1 MRSRIVGALQL
12 VLDLALVA
20 GSYYLVYVGRGALG
34 FPYNPHSIV
43 TLGQVL
49 PWLLVVFA
57 VLYFIYGLGTAM
69 SGGYYEAFLGMVLS
83 VGLLA
88 VITFALSFLI
98 RQFGVPRTMVT
109 LAGLVQLVGLS
120 VLNGLLS
127 RLYRQMLP
135 RVPTACVAGTEERA
149 QRLAALMS
157 SVQGFDGHAVVWQ
170 GSVET
175 AAVWPSG
182 TGAVVLDDSLDAG
195 TRQNLLVQSAAIGMR
210 VFVVPLTSDLLLQ
223 NPSEL
228 LAEDQLL
235 LEVQPLGYRPADSF
249 FKRLLDIV
257 VATIALILF
266 SPVFLVATVVILV
279 EGGRPVYYL
288 QERLGKGGHRF
299 RAIKFRTM
307 VRGAEDGTGPV
318 LSADGDVRVTR
329 VGRFLRKTGLDEVP
343 QFLNVLRGEMSVVGP
358 RPERP
363 ELAQAI
369 EHEDPDFGLRTA
381 VKPGIT
387 GLAQI
392 RGGYATH
399 PHRKLT
405 LDVGYLRQRSVLL
418 SDVYI
423 ILNTLRMFFLP
434 SRRK

>member
-20 GSYYLVYVGRGALG
+20 GSYYLVYIGREALG
-34 FPYNPHSIV
+34 FPYTPHSIV

-57 VLYFIYGLGTAM
+57 VLYFVYGLGSAM

-98 RQFGVPRTMVT
+98 RQFGVPRTMVA

-135 RVPTACVAGTEERA
+135 RVATACVAGTEERA

-157 SVQGFDGHAVVWQ
+157 SVQGFDGHAVVLQ
-170 GSVET
+170 DRLEA

-195 TRQNLLVQSAAIGMR
+195 MRQSLLVQSAAAGMR

-257 VATIALILF
+257 VATVALVFF
-266 SPVFLVATVVILV
+266 SPVFLVATVSILV
-279 EGGRPVYYL
+279 EGGRPVYYH
-288 QERLGKGGHRF
+288 QERLGKGGRRF

-307 VRGAEDGTGPV
+307 VHGAEDDTGPV
-318 LSADGDVRVTR
+318 LSADGDVRITR
-329 VGRFLRKTGLDEVP
+329 AGRFLRKTGLDEVP

-369 EHEDPDFGLRTA
+369 EREDPDFGLRTA

-399 PHRKLT
+399 PHRKVT
-405 LDVGYLRQRSVLL
+405 LDISYLRQRSVLL
-418 SDVYI
+418 SDVYV